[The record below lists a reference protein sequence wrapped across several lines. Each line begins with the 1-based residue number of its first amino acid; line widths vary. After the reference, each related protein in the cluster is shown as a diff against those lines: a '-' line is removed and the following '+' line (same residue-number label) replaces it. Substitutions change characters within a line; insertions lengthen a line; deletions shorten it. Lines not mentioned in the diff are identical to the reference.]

1 MEDLKL
7 ATWSFTDTT
16 KLTADKISAPR
27 WCVNSFSMI
36 NGSCV
41 TRDRDPLPIESH
53 LIALVDMA
61 NSQGEASYALAM
73 SKWNPDR
80 GLMKALAGSRSVP
93 SLLAITNRYLIRPL
107 DEGTMM
113 STYLED
119 IFKPLPLQ
127 SRRPYKDH
135 IRFSYPPV
143 WIIPLYSIISI
154 HLTSGYRCLDGLS
167 TRY

>member
-1 MEDLKL
+1 MVPPLIYYFIPDQSLFLEAESLSWK
-7 ATWSFTDTT
+7 TWS
-16 KLTADKISAPR
+16 LQHEVLLILWTADKFSAPR
-27 WCVNSFSMI
+27 WCVNPFSMI
-36 NGSCV
+36 NSSCGI
-41 TRDRDPLPIESH
+41 RDRDPLPSESH

-107 DEGTMM
+107 DEGTTM

-119 IFKPLPLQ
+119 IPEPLPLQ

-143 WIIPLYSIISI
+143 
-154 HLTSGYRCLDGLS
+154 
-167 TRY
+167 